1 MKYPRVEAYIR
12 RLSEIPWANKKGAS
26 AQMAARL
33 QQMLEQQGVQA
44 LVGYA
49 ESKRH
54 DSDRLA
60 NGAFTQIVNICA
72 LANLD
77 RYGKIEPFIP
87 SDLTRLAREVAGL

>member
-1 MKYPRVEAYIR
+1 MKYPHVEAYIR
-12 RLSEIPWANKKGAS
+12 RLAEIPWANKKGPS
-26 AQMAARL
+26 AQMAAHL
-33 QQMLEQQGVQA
+33 QKMLNEKGVQA
-44 LVGYA
+44 VVGYA
-49 ESKRH
+49 HAMRH

-77 RYGKIEPFIP
+77 RHGKIDPFIP